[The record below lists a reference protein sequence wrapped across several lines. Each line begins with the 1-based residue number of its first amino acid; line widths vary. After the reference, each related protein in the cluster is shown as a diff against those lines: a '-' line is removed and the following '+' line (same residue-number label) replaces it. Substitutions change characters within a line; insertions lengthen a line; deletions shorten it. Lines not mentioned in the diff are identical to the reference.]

1 MKIFLLS
8 VLTIIFISGCAT
20 KNAFSKLKMDV
31 DQEKA
36 IENTRS
42 AKMLSE
48 GKVGG
53 IFSAIYLNN
62 IYTDKTTQQFYIS
75 IFMKESKSNL
85 DFTLNGN
92 KPLEIKELASDSE
105 FAHLLMMENK
115 WTKNYL
121 ISFEN
126 TKASN
131 LNLLIY
137 SDQFSSGQLKYLKD

>member
-20 KNAFSKLKMDV
+20 KNAFSKLKIDV